1 VSGVAVGVVFGL
13 AAAVAIGVE
22 QILMTYAARRWG
34 TVKATFASVV
44 IAFFL
49 LIVFAIVTGASI
61 PFRNNDLLP
70 LLGGLGIAAAV
81 AYLAQLESLRAG
93 PLSVVT
99 PIGATAGAMT
109 VFYAFVLL
117 GERPNAWQWVGIP
130 LATLGAIFVSID
142 IQATHRFRIM
152 SRGPFFA
159 FVAVVVGSISNA
171 VLRIPVREIGSM
183 AAILFQ
189 RTFTVASIA
198 LVFVVMALK
207 GRLPTAVAV
216 TSSGVAASAGTPEPT
231 LSLREKGGWLAL
243 LLAIGA
249 LDAAAFIFFAEG
261 LQRADAWLIGIL
273 SQSGR
278 VISVMG
284 GFMLFHERLRRYQWI
299 GVALVVA
306 GLVLAV
312 AG

>member
-1 VSGVAVGVVFGL
+1 MTGALFGL
-13 AAAVAIGVE
+13 AAAVALGIN

-34 TVKATFASVV
+34 TVKATFASLV

-49 LIVFAIVTGASI
+49 FIIFAIVTGADI
-61 PFRNNDLLP
+61 PFRGNDLFP
-70 LLGGLGIAAAV
+70 LLGGLGVAAAV
-81 AYLAQLESLRAG
+81 AYLAALESLRAG

-109 VFYAFVLL
+109 VLFAFVLL
-117 GERPNAWQWVGIP
+117 GERPNALQWVGIP
-130 LATLGAIFVSID
+130 LATLGAVFVSLD
-142 IQATHRFRIM
+142 IQSTRKITLI
-152 SRGPFFA
+152 SRGPVFA
-159 FVAVVVGSISNA
+159 FLAVASGAISNA
-171 VLRIPVREIGSM
+171 VLRVPVRELGSM
-183 AAILFQ
+183 AAIVFQ
-189 RTFTVASIA
+189 RTSTVAFIA
-198 LVFVVMALK
+198 VVFVVMARR

-216 TSSGVAASAGTPEPT
+216 TSAGVAAPAGTPEPL
-231 LSLREKGGWLAL
+231 LSLRAKRGWLAL
-243 LLAIGA
+243 LLTIGF

-284 GFMLFHERLRRYQWI
+284 GFLLFHERLRRYQWI